1 MNRFTGFVKKEF
13 LHIIRD
19 VRSMLILFGIPV
31 VQILLF
37 GYVLSNE
44 IRNAN
49 IAILDHSRDEVTTQI
64 TQKLIASGYFRL
76 KETLDSPH
84 QIEPLLQSGKVRQV
98 IIFEPDFG
106 KNLVRENKAHVQ
118 IIADASDP
126 NTANLLVSYSRAIIS
141 DYFLESGETTSLP
154 LQIDQEVRMLYNE
167 ELKGVFM
174 FVPGTMALILMLL
187 SAMMTSISIA
197 REKELGTMEVL
208 LVSPLRPTQ
217 IVLGKVTPYIG
228 MAFINAVVIIALGVF
243 VFDMPVLGSLTLLM
257 AESLLFI
264 CMALS
269 LGILISTKAKSQ
281 QVAMFIS
288 MFAFML
294 PTMLLSG
301 FIFPVKN
308 MPLLLQWLSHII
320 PAKYYIIIIKNIMLK
335 GTGFLFVWKETLII
349 AAMMIAFIIASVRMF
364 KVRLE

>member
-19 VRSMLILFGIPV
+19 LRSMLILFGIPV

-49 IAILDHSRDEVTTQI
+49 IAILDHSHDEITAQI
-64 TQKLIASGYFRL
+64 TQKLLSSGYFRL

-84 QIEPLLQSGKVRQV
+84 QIEPLLKSGKVRQV

-106 KNLVRENKAHVQ
+106 KKLVRENKAHVQ

-141 DYFLESGETTSLP
+141 EYFLESGETKSLP

-217 IVLGKVTPYIG
+217 IVREK
-228 MAFINAVVIIALGVF
+228 
-243 VFDMPVLGSLTLLM
+243 
-257 AESLLFI
+257 
-264 CMALS
+264 
-269 LGILISTKAKSQ
+269 
-281 QVAMFIS
+281 
-288 MFAFML
+288 
-294 PTMLLSG
+294 
-301 FIFPVKN
+301 
-308 MPLLLQWLSHII
+308 
-320 PAKYYIIIIKNIMLK
+320 
-335 GTGFLFVWKETLII
+335 
-349 AAMMIAFIIASVRMF
+349 
-364 KVRLE
+364 

>member
-19 VRSMLILFGIPV
+19 KRTMLILFGIPI

-37 GYVLSNE
+37 GYVLTNE
-44 IRNAN
+44 INDAN
-49 IAILDHSRDEVTTQI
+49 IAILDHSKDETTARI
-64 TQKLIASGYFRL
+64 TNKLLSSGYF
-76 KETLDSPH
+76 
-84 QIEPLLQSGKVRQV
+84 QLQSTIDSEQEIEDLLRSGKARLV
-98 IIFEPDFG
+98 IIFEPDFEKSMIRDG
-106 KNLVRENKAHVQ
+106 SAQMQ

-126 NTANLLVSYSRAIIS
+126 NTANMLVSYANAIVADYSRDLMIGQA
-141 DYFLESGETTSLP
+141 LP
-154 LQIDQEVRMLYNE
+154 IKVDQQVRMLYNE

-197 REKELGTMEVL
+197 REKEQGTMEIL
-208 LVSPLRPTQ
+208 LVSPLRPAQ

-228 MAFINAVVIIALGVF
+228 MAFINALVIIALGVW
-243 VFDMPVLGSLTLLM
+243 VFGMPVRGSLILLM
-257 AESLLFI
+257 AESFLFI

-269 LGILISTKAKSQ
+269 LGIFISTMANSQ

-288 MFAFML
+288 MFALLL

-301 FIFPVKN
+301 FIFPVEN
-308 MPLLLQWLSHII
+308 MHWILQGISHII
-320 PAKYYIIIIKNIMLK
+320 PAKYYIVIVKNIMIK
-335 GTGFLFVWKETLII
+335 GAGFLFVWKETLVLVG
-349 AAMMIAFIIASVRMF
+349 MMALLLLASVKKF
-364 KVRLE
+364 KTRLE

>member
-31 VQILLF
+31 LQILLF

-49 IAILDHSRDEVTTQI
+49 IAILDQSRDEITTQI
-64 TQKLIASGYFRL
+64 TAKLLASGYFRL
-76 KETLDSPH
+76 KENLTSPQ
-84 QIEPLLQSGKVRQV
+84 QIEPLLKSGKVRQV

-106 KNLVRENKAHVQ
+106 RNLIRENKAHVQ

-141 DYFLESGETTSLP
+141 DYFLESGKKKPLP
-154 LQIDQEVRMLYNE
+154 LQIEPEVRMLYNE
-167 ELKGVFM
+167 ELRGVFM

-208 LVSPLRPTQ
+208 LVSPLRPVQ
-217 IVLGKVTPYIG
+217 IVLGKVAPYIA
-228 MAFINAVVIIALGVF
+228 MAFINAIVIIALGVF
-243 VFDMPVLGSLTLLM
+243 VFGMPVLGSLTLLM

-269 LGILISTKAKSQ
+269 LGILISTKAQSQ

-288 MFAFML
+288 MFAFLL

-301 FIFPVKN
+301 FIFPIDN
-308 MPLLLQWLSHII
+308 MPLLLQWISHII
-320 PAKYYIIIIKNIMLK
+320 PAKYFIIIIKNIMLK
-335 GTGFLFVWKETLII
+335 GTGILFIWKETLFI
-349 AAMMIAFIIASVRMF
+349 AALMIVFIVASVRMF